1 MKVLSSDVKALL
13 DKLYNLRGED
23 SVILAKMNKERQE
36 AIETGER
43 TKNEKEILLSKIEKL
58 SNEEKTLQE
67 EGEKLTSILS
77 NINRDDFSNVLDR
90 LQIDFDPASINDKIS
105 KMLPETIE
113 KVVSENKLAS
123 EELESVETEM
133 NNAITKVEEL
143 GIRKDEALSNQAKL
157 NEYFDLAL
165 EGNINITRDAITSL
179 LEKFDFNEDEQREA
193 AKILMFPED
202 ALYEYDASYKSGAQ
216 TSGKTITEVLMEA
229 KKESKAETKENK
241 KEEHI
246 EINEDTPSLENI
258 FESVMEKNDFS
269 KETTEQT
276 EEKTETPVE
285 PDIKEEVKP
294 LFSDSEEPK
303 VVAPSKEERDNESN
317 NNDVKTLLT
326 KLGININSISEE
338 KIKKVMEN
346 YDEELITKNI
356 ESLKA
361 HNINL
366 EILIDNTELVY
377 DKELNEKIEKLISI
391 GKESRDIS
399 LMPSVLVKYDL
410 KGLNNTINVLQISG
424 LDPKKVPLM
433 AY

>member
-1 MKVLSSDVKALL
+1 MKMLSSDVKALL